1 MVLSTLTDLPN
12 ELLFAI
18 FQDLDDSSVFQVGK
32 ICRRLNEVAIPF
44 MLAREGLTDPG
55 VYSVLKPYHEGYHD
69 SLSALTVY
77 FSIRSVDNL
86 CCILDDEAIDDYS
99 ATILSL
105 TRSVERI
112 NNLVARLTF
121 VNTFQIAFFKA
132 DSSWSLDSEDVRV
145 FLGAFFHLLETLT
158 KKSCKSFKI
167 LHPHPIAFNS
177 GYVFQSRPI
186 KSKRFRIVDSLL
198 PQSHN
203 DIQLLQ
209 GDGWQYRLKRELNP
223 LYLIPFPPIKSNITN
238 LDIIS
243 DFLFVPPFSKWTFH
257 LMRNSPITSLSISIH
272 RFIGKDEFSLCIL
285 PKIVDSVPKLQGI
298 KLAFPSDDFM
308 NTLIRNISRLPL
320 LQRITTGLLFYP
332 NMTRSDS
339 NSGKNIPFTLSHLT
353 SFTGSPEQGVI
364 LLEEMICPKLHS
376 MNFIIDISLRGKF
389 DYSIDAN
396 AFSKLARRFDTLK
409 IRPRIKVCLATCG
422 GRPFG
427 NNPDEAPKP
436 NWIEHFLSVSRLTL
450 EMPRFFPDDNETT
463 YQIDYTL
470 EWLSVFQRIKGLT
483 LTTQRP
489 ARDIAA
495 RELRDMAL
503 KNAITTKF
511 PEITH
516 FNVTEVPIG
525 AHYHWSN
532 VTDELARVARVTS
545 DITPSPNTSALSSI
559 CYDFWVVR
567 GDLMTLWFILT
578 KKILFFSSSSA
589 SPSTESVYS
598 QVIYMELSTRLA
610 CLSILS
616 YLSFTHSIWQDF

>member
-1 MVLSTLTDLPN
+1 MALSTLADLPN

-18 FQDLDDSSVFQVGK
+18 FEDLDISSIFQVGK

-44 MLAREGLTDPG
+44 ILDGEGLTDPG
-55 VYSVLKPYHEGYHD
+55 VCSVLEPYHEGYHD
-69 SLSALTVY
+69 SLSALAVY

-86 CCILDDEAIDDYS
+86 SCILNDVAVDDYS
-99 ATILSL
+99 ATIFSL

-112 NNLVARLTF
+112 NNLVERLTF
-121 VNTFQIAFFKA
+121 VNTFQIVFFKA
-132 DSSWSLDSEDVRV
+132 DSSWSLDSEDVREFV
-145 FLGAFFHLLETLT
+145 GAFFLLLETLT
-158 KKSCKSFKI
+158 KKSCKSFNI

-177 GYVFQSRPI
+177 GYVFQSKPI
-186 KSKRFRIVDSLL
+186 KTKRFRIVDPLRSR
-198 PQSHN
+198 SHN

-209 GDGWQYRLKRELNP
+209 GDGWHYRLKRELNP
-223 LYLIPFPPIKSNITN
+223 LHLIPFPPIQSNITN

-257 LMRNSPITSLSISIH
+257 LMRISPITSLSISIH
-272 RFIGKDEFSLCIL
+272 RFIGKDEFNLCIL
-285 PKIVDSVPKLQGI
+285 PQIVDSVPKLQGL
-298 KLAFPSDDFM
+298 KLAFPSDNFIHILVQ
-308 NTLIRNISRLPL
+308 NLSRLPL

-339 NSGKNIPFTLSHLT
+339 NTGKTIPFTLSHLT

-376 MNFIIDISLRGKF
+376 MNLIIDISLRGKF

-409 IRPRIKVCLATCG
+409 IRPRIKVCLVTCG

-427 NNPDEAPKP
+427 NNPDEAAKP
-436 NWIEHFLSVSRLTL
+436 NWIKHFRSVSHLTL
-450 EMPRFFPDDNETT
+450 EMPRFFSDDNETSH
-463 YQIDYTL
+463 QIDYTL
-470 EWLSVFQRIKGLT
+470 EWMSVFQRIKGLS

-489 ARDIAA
+489 ARDTAA

-516 FNVTEVPIG
+516 FNVIELPNG

-532 VTDELARVARVTS
+532 VPDELARVARVMS
-545 DITPSPNTSALSSI
+545 DTTPSPNTSALSSI
-559 CYDFWVVR
+559 CCDF
-567 GDLMTLWFILT
+567 
-578 KKILFFSSSSA
+578 
-589 SPSTESVYS
+589 
-598 QVIYMELSTRLA
+598 
-610 CLSILS
+610 
-616 YLSFTHSIWQDF
+616 

>member
-1 MVLSTLTDLPN
+1 MVLSTLADLPN

-18 FQDLDDSSVFQVGK
+18 FQDLDDSSVFQVGM
-32 ICRRLNEVAIPF
+32 ICRQLNEVAIPF

-55 VYSVLKPYHEGYHD
+55 VYSALKPYHEGYHD

-86 CCILDDEAIDDYS
+86 SCILDDEATDGYS

-121 VNTFQIAFFKA
+121 VNTFQITFFKA
-132 DSSWSLDSEDVRV
+132 DSSWSLDSEDVREFV
-145 FLGAFFHLLETLT
+145 GAFLHLLETLT
-158 KKSCKSFKI
+158 KKSCKSFNI

-177 GYVFQSRPI
+177 GYEFQSRPP
-186 KSKRFRIVDSLL
+186 KTKRFRIVDSLR
-198 PQSHN
+198 PQSLN

-209 GDGWQYRLKRELNP
+209 GDGWHYRLKRESNP
-223 LYLIPFPPIKSNITN
+223 LYLIPFPPIQSNVTN

-285 PKIVDSVPKLQGI
+285 PRIVDSVPKLQEI

-308 NTLIRNISRLPL
+308 HILIQNLSRLPL
-320 LQRITTGLLFYP
+320 LQKVTTGLPFYP
-332 NMTRSDS
+332 NMIRSDS
-339 NSGKNIPFTLSHLT
+339 NSREYIPFTLSHLT

-364 LLEEMICPKLHS
+364 LLEGMICPKLHS
-376 MNFIIDISLRGKF
+376 MNLIIDISLRGKF

-396 AFSKLARRFDTLK
+396 ALSKLARRFDTLK
-409 IRPRIKVCLATCG
+409 IRPCIKVCLATCG

-436 NWIEHFLSVSRLTL
+436 NWIKHFCSVSRLTL
-450 EMPRFFPDDNETT
+450 ELPRFFSDDNETS
-463 YQIDYTL
+463 YQIDYAL

-489 ARDIAA
+489 ARDSAA

-511 PEITH
+511 PEIIH

-532 VTDELARVARVTS
+532 VTDELARVVRVMS
-545 DITPSPNTSALSSI
+545 DITPPNTSALSNI
-559 CYDFWVVR
+559 CCDF
-567 GDLMTLWFILT
+567 
-578 KKILFFSSSSA
+578 
-589 SPSTESVYS
+589 
-598 QVIYMELSTRLA
+598 
-610 CLSILS
+610 
-616 YLSFTHSIWQDF
+616 

>member
-1 MVLSTLTDLPN
+1 MVLSTLADLPN

-18 FQDLDDSSVFQVGK
+18 FQDLDTSSVFQVGK

-44 MLAREGLTDPG
+44 MLDREGLTDPG
-55 VYSVLKPYHEGYHD
+55 VYSVLEPYHEGYHD

-86 CCILDDEAIDDYS
+86 SCILNDVAIDGYS

-112 NNLVARLTF
+112 NNLVERLTF
-121 VNTFQIAFFKA
+121 VNTFQIVFFKA
-132 DSSWSLDSEDVRV
+132 DSSWSLGSEDVREFV
-145 FLGAFFHLLETLT
+145 GALLHLLETLT
-158 KKSCKSFKI
+158 KKSCKSFNI

-177 GYVFQSRPI
+177 DYVFKSRPV
-186 KSKRFRIVDSLL
+186 KTKRFRIIDSLH

-209 GDGWQYRLKRELNP
+209 GNGWHYRLSRELNP
-223 LYLIPFPPIKSNITN
+223 LYLIPFPPIQSNITN

-243 DFLFVPPFSKWTFH
+243 DFLFVPPYSKWTFH

-285 PKIVDSVPKLQGI
+285 PQIVDSVPKLQGI

-308 NTLIRNISRLPL
+308 HTLIQNLSRLPL

-332 NMTRSDS
+332 NMIKSDS
-339 NSGKNIPFTLSHLT
+339 NSGKNISFTLSHLT

-376 MNFIIDISLRGKF
+376 MNLIIDISLRGKF

-396 AFSKLARRFDTLK
+396 ALSKLARRLDTLK
-409 IRPRIKVCLATCG
+409 IRPGIKVCLVTCG

-427 NNPDEAPKP
+427 NNPDEAAKP
-436 NWIEHFLSVSRLTL
+436 DWIKHFRSVSRLTL
-450 EMPRFFPDDNETT
+450 EMPRFFSDDHETS

-489 ARDIAA
+489 ARDTEG

-503 KNAITTKF
+503 KSAITTKF
-511 PEITH
+511 PEITY
-516 FNVTEVPIG
+516 FNVIEVPVG

-532 VTDELARVARVTS
+532 VPDELTRVVRVMS

-559 CYDFWVVR
+559 CCDF
-567 GDLMTLWFILT
+567 
-578 KKILFFSSSSA
+578 
-589 SPSTESVYS
+589 
-598 QVIYMELSTRLA
+598 
-610 CLSILS
+610 
-616 YLSFTHSIWQDF
+616 

>member
-1 MVLSTLTDLPN
+1 MVLSTLADLPN
-12 ELLFAI
+12 ELLLAI
-18 FQDLDDSSVFQVGK
+18 FQDLDDSSVFQVGM

-55 VYSVLKPYHEGYHD
+55 VYSALKPYHEGYHD

-86 CCILDDEAIDDYS
+86 SCILDDEATDGYS

-121 VNTFQIAFFKA
+121 VNTFQITFFKA
-132 DSSWSLDSEDVRV
+132 DSSWSLDSEDVREFV
-145 FLGAFFHLLETLT
+145 GAFLHLLETLT
-158 KKSCKSFKI
+158 KKSCKSFNI

-177 GYVFQSRPI
+177 GYKFQSRPP
-186 KSKRFRIVDSLL
+186 KTKPFRIVDSLR

-209 GDGWQYRLKRELNP
+209 GDGWHYRLKRELNQ
-223 LYLIPFPPIKSNITN
+223 LYLVPFPPIQSNLTN

-272 RFIGKDEFSLCIL
+272 RFIGKDEFSLYIL
-285 PKIVDSVPKLQGI
+285 PQIVDSVPKLQGI

-308 NTLIRNISRLPL
+308 HIFIQNLSRLPL
-320 LQRITTGLLFYP
+320 LQKITTGLPIYP
-332 NMTRSDS
+332 NMIRSDS
-339 NSGKNIPFTLSHLT
+339 HFRENISLTLSHLT

-376 MNFIIDISLRGKF
+376 MNLIIDISLRGKF

-396 AFSKLARRFDTLK
+396 AFSKLIRRFDAFK
-409 IRPRIKVCLATCG
+409 IRPCIKVCLATCG

-427 NNPDEAPKP
+427 NNPDEIPKP
-436 NWIEHFLSVSRLTL
+436 NWIKHFRSVSGLTL
-450 EMPRFFPDDNETT
+450 EMPRFFSDDNETSN
-463 YQIDYTL
+463 QINYTL
-470 EWLSVFQRIKGLT
+470 EWLSVFQRIKSLT
-483 LTTQRP
+483 VTTQRP
-489 ARDIAA
+489 ARDTAA

-532 VTDELARVARVTS
+532 VTDELARVGMMS
-545 DITPSPNTSALSSI
+545 DITPFPDTSALSSI
-559 CYDFWVVR
+559 CWDF
-567 GDLMTLWFILT
+567 
-578 KKILFFSSSSA
+578 
-589 SPSTESVYS
+589 
-598 QVIYMELSTRLA
+598 
-610 CLSILS
+610 
-616 YLSFTHSIWQDF
+616 